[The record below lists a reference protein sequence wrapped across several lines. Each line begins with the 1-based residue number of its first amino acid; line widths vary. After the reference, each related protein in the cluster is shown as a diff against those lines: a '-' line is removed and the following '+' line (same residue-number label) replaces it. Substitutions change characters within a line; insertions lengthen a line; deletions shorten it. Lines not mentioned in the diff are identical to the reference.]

1 MHYGP
6 TMMETKM
13 CGKQFIEAESN
24 VCKLFEEFY
33 ICMHGNQDIPKL
45 IIIICS
51 SDWCIALDSMEY
63 LNLIRSSSVVA
74 VSSNGVFNRKKL
86 KIFNYRVVQLTVK
99 CTIFFSFF
107 NRCCAVAR
115 MHTNEDCKLLCHLL
129 QPQPPREAAQH
140 TNMQHEIPVL
150 NVK

>member
-99 CTIFFSFF
+99 CTIFFLFS
-107 NRCCAVAR
+107 
-115 MHTNEDCKLLCHLL
+115 T
-129 QPQPPREAAQH
+129 AAAPWLGCILTKIASCFATFCSHSHPEKQH
-140 TNMQHEIPVL
+140 STQTCSMKYQY
-150 NVK
+150 